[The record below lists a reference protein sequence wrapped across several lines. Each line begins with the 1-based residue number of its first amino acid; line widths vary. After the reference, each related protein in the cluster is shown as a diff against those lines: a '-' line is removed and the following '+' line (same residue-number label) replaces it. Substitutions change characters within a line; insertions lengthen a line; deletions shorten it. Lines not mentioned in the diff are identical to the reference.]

1 MSSSLQPHGPGS
13 SVHGILQARIVEWVA
28 ISFSRGSSQ
37 PRDWT
42 CVSRHLLH
50 CHLWRPYKS
59 EDETEVTVT
68 LNLHKGHE
76 GNLGGD
82 KAVTYL
88 NCDASHMTA
97 FCQNS
102 ELLDFT
108 PKFSQLSIKLLIFS
122 QNLLKQRSICIL
134 YSYFYTTVIKYPRKM
149 DPIWNIVQ
157 TENYREVI
165 CWFILTFIFKNTL
178 RRQSIKMIN
187 IIIMWPR
194 SQ

>member
-1 MSSSLQPHGPGS
+1 MSCSDNSVAKALTWLEISTNLIYSESVCACSIMPNSLRPHGLYP
-13 SVHGILQARIVEWVA
+13 ARILSME
-28 ISFSRGSSQ
+28 FSRQEYWSGLPFPS
-37 PRDWT
+37 PGDLPTDWT
-42 CVSRHLLH
+42 SVSGHLLH
-50 CHLWRPYKS
+50 RHMWRPYKS

-82 KAVTYL
+82 KAVAYL
-88 NCDASHMTA
+88 NCDASYMTA

-102 ELLDFT
+102 ELNFT

-122 QNLLKQRSICIL
+122 QILYKQRSICIL

-157 TENYREVI
+157 TENY
-165 CWFILTFIFKNTL
+165 
-178 RRQSIKMIN
+178 
-187 IIIMWPR
+187 
-194 SQ
+194 